1 METILI
7 VDDNADL
14 RWNLSN
20 ILKEEGYHTRAVSN
34 GKQALREIN
43 KHPPDLVLL
52 DIRLS
57 GEDGMVV
64 LKKIKQINKNMAV
77 IMLTAF
83 GEVKGAVKAM
93 KLGAFDYITKPFDN
107 EELGLL
113 VRKALQAQ
121 YLSREVAILRKRL
134 GERIVLEDIMGNSH
148 EIKQVLKQVK
158 IIAPTNMTVIIQGES
173 GVGKEVIAHLVHHNS
188 IRKDRAFIPVDCG
201 TIPGTLAESEL
212 FGYEKG
218 AFTGADTK
226 KTGKFEQ
233 ADGGTL
239 FLDEIT
245 NLSENMQMKL
255 LRVIQER
262 KLYHLGGK
270 KQIEIDVRII
280 VATNISLTEAIR
292 DGKFRADLFH
302 RLNEFQIDLPLLRDR
317 QADIPLLARH
327 FLEEANDELDKKI
340 KGFTAEAMRKLLNYN
355 WPGNVRE
362 LKNAIKRAVL
372 LAASANIIPDDL
384 PENIVSWRDGIQS
397 SSNISQ
403 DRVDLAASLKEGV
416 SFEEITREVER
427 DLINKALEQSGGKKA
442 KAAEILGMSRKT
454 LYRKLKSLGLSEIK
468 VP

>member
-1 METILI
+1 
-7 VDDNADL
+7 
-14 RWNLSN
+14 
-20 ILKEEGYHTRAVSN
+20 
-34 GKQALREIN
+34 
-43 KHPPDLVLL
+43 
-52 DIRLS
+52 
-57 GEDGMVV
+57 
-64 LKKIKQINKNMAV
+64 
-77 IMLTAF
+77 
-83 GEVKGAVKAM
+83 
-93 KLGAFDYITKPFDN
+93 
-107 EELGLL
+107 
-113 VRKALQAQ
+113 
-121 YLSREVAILRKRL
+121 
-134 GERIVLEDIMGNSH
+134 
-148 EIKQVLKQVK
+148 
-158 IIAPTNMTVIIQGES
+158 
-173 GVGKEVIAHLVHHNS
+173 
-188 IRKDRAFIPVDCG
+188 
-201 TIPGTLAESEL
+201 
-212 FGYEKG
+212 
-218 AFTGADTK
+218 
-226 KTGKFEQ
+226 
-233 ADGGTL
+233 
-239 FLDEIT
+239 
-245 NLSENMQMKL
+245 
-255 LRVIQER
+255 
-262 KLYHLGGK
+262 
-270 KQIEIDVRII
+270 